1 MVYARI
7 LTHQGG
13 FSSMIID
20 FNSYRNK
27 KTEKITEEDIFNL
40 ILIFKY
46 GEIDFFNINNIM
58 ESLGCYARM
67 ERFKNIYENLN
78 VITNLNNFPIV
89 DLTDI
94 YEKMLEDRL
103 IIESHENEFMIVA
116 SFEKI
121 NELKEKYCKD
131 VLESFENLM
140 FFVNNDLK
148 YGIGN
153 WEFLFEDEV
162 LQYPKYP
169 SIVTGEFIG
178 KEKNPETMQKI
189 KKRSIERLKSQYGT
203 IK

>member
-1 MVYARI
+1 
-7 LTHQGG
+7 
-13 FSSMIID
+13 MIID
-20 FNSYRNK
+20 LNDYRNK

-78 VITNLNNFPIV
+78 VKTNLNNFPII

-94 YEKMLEDRL
+94 YKKMLEKRL
-103 IIESHENEFMIVA
+103 IIENHEKEFIIIA
-116 SFEKI
+116 SFDKI
-121 NELKEKYCKD
+121 NELKEKYCKV
-131 VLESFENLM
+131 VLQSFGDLM

-153 WEFLFEDEV
+153 WNLLFEDEV

-169 SIVTGEFIG
+169 SIITGEFIG
-178 KEKNPETMQKI
+178 KEKDPETMQII
-189 KKRSIERLKSQYGT
+189 KKRSIEQLKSQYRN

>member
-1 MVYARI
+1 
-7 LTHQGG
+7 
-13 FSSMIID
+13 MIID

-27 KTEKITEEDIFNL
+27 ETEKITEEDIFNL

-94 YEKMLEDRL
+94 YEKMLEERL

-131 VLESFENLM
+131 VLESFGNLM

-178 KEKNPETMQKI
+178 KEKNPETIQKI

>member
-1 MVYARI
+1 MLYARI

-103 IIESHENEFMIVA
+103 IIESHENEFMIIA

-131 VLESFENLM
+131 VLESFGNLM

-153 WEFLFEDEV
+153 WKFLFEDEV